1 MSSWGLGVGRA
12 GEQAG
17 RADVTLPSN
26 VEVADKLDALKV
38 KDELPPEKISETGK
52 EVREQ
57 RPG

>member
-1 MSSWGLGVGRA
+1 M
-12 GEQAG
+12 
-17 RADVTLPSN
+17 TLPSN